1 MPEEPSLLASLGI
14 DVDALPPP
22 PAGVWDH
29 AVQAAFDPSATADP
43 DTVPDMDDTPTPDD
57 DDMIITA
64 DDDADQ
70 TDVATADHES
80 GDESP
85 DFAAV
90 AAEDIDVD
98 PGTHAEHYDE
108 AAALS
113 HDVDGGDDEG
123 QYDL

>member
-29 AVQAAFDPSATADP
+29 AVQAAFDPSAAADP
-43 DTVPDMDDTPTPDD
+43 DTVPDMDDSPTPDD

-64 DDDADQ
+64 DDDAGD
-70 TDVATADHES
+70 TDVDTAEDQP
-80 GDESP
+80 GDEPP
-85 DFAAV
+85 DFTSV
-90 AAEDIDVD
+90 AAEDNDVD
-98 PGTHAEHYDE
+98 PGTHTDHHDE

-113 HDVDGGDDEG
+113 HDVDGSDDEG